1 MSYFVFRGI
10 SSEDLGLIITKP
22 IVRPNWAKATTE
34 VERPGASSNLIIEG
48 NNYSSSELI
57 VSAVIADTS
66 PEKVHN
72 IYSALQGYG
81 ILTLSS
87 APQEYM
93 NAICKPLV
101 PETVALSMAELHISF
116 TVMPFAYAVTPTT
129 TTISSTEQ
137 TIVNAGTIYSE
148 PLFTFTLSGSGTV
161 SIFVN
166 DAEFKINIT
175 ENLANVQIF
184 VDCEAQVAYYISNG
198 EKIAIT
204 ELTQGNFPL
213 LHTGNNYVSCSSGVS
228 MTLNVK
234 ERWL

>member
-81 ILTLSS
+81 ILALSS

-116 TVMPFAYAVTPTT
+116 TVMPFAYAVNPTIE
-129 TTISSTEQ
+129 TITSTEKS
-137 TIVNAGTIYSE
+137 IENSGTVYSE
-148 PLFTFTLSGSGTV
+148 PLFTLTGSGNI

-166 DAEFKINIT
+166 DAEFKIALTNELADT
-175 ENLANVQIF
+175 EIYI
-184 VDCEAQVAYYISNG
+184 DCEAQVAYYVSNG
-198 EKIAIT
+198 QNIT
-204 ELTQGNFPL
+204 VTQLTSGDFPL
-213 LHTGNNYVSCSSGVS
+213 LHTGENIVRCSGTVNS
-228 MTLNVK
+228 MHINLK

>member
-48 NNYSSSELI
+48 NNYSSEELV
-57 VSAVIADTS
+57 VSAVISDTS
-66 PEKVHN
+66 PEKIHD

-87 APQEYM
+87 SQQEYM

-101 PETVALSMAELHISF
+101 PEAVALSMAELHIAF
-116 TVMPFAYAVTPTT
+116 TVMPFAYAVNPTT
-129 TTISSTEQ
+129 TAITTEQ
-137 TIVNAGTIYSE
+137 TIVNAGTVYSE
-148 PLFTFTLSGSGTV
+148 PLIVFSGAGTI
-161 SIFVN
+161 SLFVN
-166 DAEFKINIT
+166 DEEFKINLPPELT
-175 ENLANVQIF
+175 NKEIF
-184 VDCEAQVAYYISNG
+184 IDCEAQVAYYEDG
-198 EKIAIT
+198 DTKITVT
-204 ELTQGNFPL
+204 ELTEGDFPL
-213 LHTGNNYVSCSSGVS
+213 LHTAENIVNYSGTVNS
-228 MTLNVK
+228 MQINVK

>member
-48 NNYSSSELI
+48 NNYSSSELV
-57 VSAVIADTS
+57 VSAVISDTS
-66 PEKVHN
+66 PEKVHD

-81 ILTLSS
+81 VLTLSS

-116 TVMPFAYAVTPTT
+116 TVMPFAYAVNPTT
-129 TTISSTEQ
+129 TAITAAEQ
-137 TIVNAGTIYSE
+137 TIVNTGTVYSE
-148 PLFTFTLSGSGTV
+148 PLIVFSGAGTI
-161 SIFVN
+161 SLFVN
-166 DAEFKINIT
+166 DEEFKINLPPELT
-175 ENLANVQIF
+175 NKEIF
-184 VDCEAQVAYYISNG
+184 IDCEAQVAYYEDG
-198 EKIAIT
+198 DTKITVT
-204 ELTQGNFPL
+204 ELTQGDFPL
-213 LHTGNNYVSCSSGVS
+213 LHTGNNYVSCSGGVVS

>member
-48 NNYSSSELI
+48 NNYSSSELV
-57 VSAVIADTS
+57 VSAVISDTS
-66 PEKVHN
+66 PEKVHD

-101 PETVALSMAELHISF
+101 PEAVALSMAELHIAF
-116 TVMPFAYAVTPTT
+116 TVMPFAYAVNPTT
-129 TTISSTEQ
+129 TAITTTEQ
-137 TIVNAGTIYSE
+137 TILNAGTVYSE
-148 PLFTFTLSGSGTV
+148 PLFTLSGSGTV

-166 DAEFKINIT
+166 DAEFKINLTNELADT
-175 ENLANVQIF
+175 EIYI
-184 VDCEAQVAYYISNG
+184 DCEAQVAYYISNG

-204 ELTQGNFPL
+204 ELTQGDFPL
-213 LHTGNNYVSCSSGVS
+213 LHTGSNYVSCSGGIVS